1 MPVCDVFSQDAFYC
15 SSVKVGKSVALEFNL
30 LKVYFDIF
38 NDISYCLSPF
48 LTVSEPEMLTKYFFD
63 EYLDFVHKV
72 IKPKLMLIWNN
83 SV

>member
-1 MPVCDVFSQDAFYC
+1 MEAFLQCYTDC
-15 SSVKVGKSVALEFNL
+15 LFVLISEGIIISYTLHIH
-30 LKVYFDIF
+30 IF

-63 EYLDFVHKV
+63 DYLDFVHKV